1 MKNFFAFIVLSLL
14 LNVSFATVS
23 VTSPRLKASE
33 IFLPVG
39 KSGQKISL
47 MTLSTIK
54 IKELEQLMGNKM
66 KFSDRLGFRIAQ
78 KNLRDNIAP
87 DGSFETKAIKKAIK
101 KQQKAGDGGF
111 HFGGFA
117 LGFFLGPIGV
127 LITYIISD
135 DYNRSRRWSA
145 WRGFLA
151 ALLLASAIIAAT
163 TVGY

>member
-1 MKNFFAFIVLSLL
+1 MISTT
-14 LNVSFATVS
+14 FATS
-23 VTSPRLKASE
+23 IIEPKENALRFDASK
-33 IFLPVG
+33 IFIPIG
-39 KSGQKISL
+39 KSGQQISL
-47 MTLSTIK
+47 MDLSTIK
-54 IKELEQLMGNKM
+54 IKELEQLTGNKM

-87 DGSFETKAIKKAIK
+87 DGTFETKLIQKVIK
-101 KQQKAGDGGF
+101 KQQNAGEGGF

-151 ALLLASAIIAAT
+151 GLLLALAIIKAA
-163 TVGY
+163 GL